1 MIGLRPE
8 PDQCEAAPA
17 LRRIL
22 EAPSGRPFVVAQLGQ
37 SLDGRIATVTGDSRF
52 INGDAALT
60 HLHAMRACVEAVVV
74 GIGTVLA
81 DDPLLTVRRVKG
93 RSPARVVIDPRGRL
107 PMTGKWIGDDA
118 PCFVVSPLKPK
129 LSHVEHIEVSA
140 QDGHLEPRA
149 IVQALFARGFHRIL
163 IEGGART
170 ISNFIDADCVDRL
183 HILQA
188 PVLIG
193 SGKMGLELEPQ
204 GELAR
209 ARRPYVEI
217 YPLTGGDVLFD
228 CALR

>member
-1 MIGLRPE
+1 
-8 PDQCEAAPA
+8 
-17 LRRIL
+17 
-22 EAPSGRPFVVAQLGQ
+22 
-37 SLDGRIATVTGDSRF
+37 
-52 INGDAALT
+52 
-60 HLHAMRACVEAVVV
+60 
-74 GIGTVLA
+74 
-81 DDPLLTVRRVKG
+81 
-93 RSPARVVIDPRGRL
+93 
-107 PMTGKWIGDDA
+107 
-118 PCFVVSPLKPK
+118 
-129 LSHVEHIEVSA
+129 VSA

-209 ARRPYVEI
+209 ARRPYVET